1 MQKLV
6 VASALILGISGSAQA
21 GFFDSLFGDKSPA
34 EEKVTPVADTE
45 KSSATS
51 AMTDSAINMAAGL
64 VPTLTQ
70 QLGVTETQAQG
81 GMGSLLGMAKQSLSS
96 DEFKQLGAGI
106 PGMETLLAAAPALT
120 GGGKASGL
128 GGMLSGAGGLASSI
142 GGMAQLTQQF
152 EALGLSTDMIAQF
165 ANIAVQYFSQGGNS
179 TGALLE
185 KGLGSILG

>member
-6 VASALILGISGSAQA
+6 VASALILGISGTAQA
-21 GFFDSLFGDKSPA
+21 GLFDSVFGDKSPA
-34 EEKVTPVADTE
+34 EEKVASAADTG
-45 KSSATS
+45 KSPTTSSMADS
-51 AMTDSAINMAAGL
+51 AMNMAAGL
-64 VPTLTQ
+64 IPTLTQ

-96 DEFKQLGAGI
+96 GEFEQLGAGV
-106 PGMETLLAAAPALT
+106 PGVETLLTAAPALS
-120 GGGKASGL
+120 GGKASGL

-142 GGMAQLTQQF
+142 GGMAQLTEQF
-152 EALGLSTDMIAQF
+152 EALGLSPDMIAQF